1 MLSLKN
7 ILFPFIKSIVPSIF
21 DFLWPLGTNFG
32 IFGNPDLNPETTI
45 SYELGLRQEVA
56 SRTRLELKG
65 FYRDARNYVS
75 SGIPIDLGDGKN
87 YYTFVNKD
95 YSNSRGLILSFYRQF
110 SNYVGWH
117 MDYTYQVAE
126 GSNSAPNEEF
136 GAGLL
141 ELDMKEILE
150 SKLANIKKENKIVS
164 NFEEYANFGKVIS
177 DDLEGYQ
184 GPLAGIS
191 KALKVCST
199 PYLLVLPCDSP
210 LIDAALID
218 SLIEKMEVTKADICV
233 AHDGSIMHATF
244 ALMQTKL
251 EKNLEEFLEEGGRKM
266 ALWYRQQSLERIDVS
281 SHLEVLTNIN
291 RPEDFNL

>member
-1 MLSLKN
+1 MKKISKN
-7 ILFPFIKSIVPSIF
+7 EITAVILA
-21 DFLWPLGTNFG
+21 GG
-32 IFGNPDLNPETTI
+32 
-45 SYELGLRQEVA
+45 QA
-56 SRTRLELKG
+56 SRM
-65 FYRDARNYVS
+65 D
-75 SGIPIDLGDGKN
+75 GDDK
-87 YYTFVNKD
+87 
-95 YSNSRGLILSFYRQF
+95 GLIVFRELPLIA
-110 SNYVGWH
+110 YVVNI
-117 MDYTYQVAE
+117 TKPKVNQTLI
-126 GSNSAPNEEF
+126 SANRN
-136 GAGLL
+136 L
-141 ELDMKEILE
+141 
-150 SKLANIKKENKIVS
+150 
-164 NFEEYANFGKVIS
+164 EEYANFGKVIS

-199 PYLLVLPCDSP
+199 PYLLVFPCDSP

-266 ALWYRQQSLERIDVS
+266 AFWYRQQNLERIDVS